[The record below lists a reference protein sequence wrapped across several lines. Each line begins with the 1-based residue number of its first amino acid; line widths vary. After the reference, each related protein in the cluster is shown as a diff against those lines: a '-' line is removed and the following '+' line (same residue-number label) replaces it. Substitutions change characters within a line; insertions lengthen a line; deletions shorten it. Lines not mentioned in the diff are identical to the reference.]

1 MQPFAETLKH
11 SHGFFLLTFTT
22 VEIDAAMRI
31 YLGGAS
37 ENGAIQIGLKDER
50 LAEKYAND
58 YIALKTT
65 LDLILDAAT
74 DWAENKS
81 ANDQDSIYSWLA
93 EEMPS
98 LSEITRKKIAAH
110 VIYYI
115 EH

>member
-1 MQPFAETLKH
+1 
-11 SHGFFLLTFTT
+11 
-22 VEIDAAMRI
+22 MRV
-31 YLGGAS
+31 YLGGPS

-50 LAEKYAND
+50 LAKQYAYV
-58 YIALKTT
+58 YIAMKTT

-93 EEMPS
+93 KELPS